1 MLQLTLP
8 FSELGEPF
16 SVNISPKDVYMDLLS
31 TKKLLDGHTTDEVI
45 GGKRMTESTI
55 RWTLKFLTLLS
66 SPLYIMKP
74 HVVVSIGCRTVA
86 LSLEWGVCGDS
97 AIGLMMYGWG
107 VLSLQKDVEETFK
120 WCHAGLDLAKRINAK
135 QLIPR
140 VKVCLDTISYWKEPL
155 QAKFDCLKENHRELV
170 MAGEFDQLG
179 GNALHFIR
187 RSLVCGRN
195 LLTSEKECAALIL
208 ELHKLRQELTLQPM
222 ISNHLSIL
230 NLIGSNGDSEH
241 TLNRPFFHLLK
252 DDEINNDE
260 SLLQNALSNQLLG
273 PLQQCYFD
281 RLHNAFWSGN
291 YKEAAEY
298 AEKYGKC
305 IATFRFLDIYQTL
318 YLGLAAFRLSRFD
331 GDKTTWK
338 EIGKNALST
347 YQTWVKYSEWNWEN
361 KMLLLEAEFY
371 ASGGEVELA
380 KAKFEA
386 SVDSARKHRFINEE
400 GLAREL
406 SGRFYEEN
414 GNKEEAAKQYA
425 YASECYKS
433 WGAFALA
440 DRLRS

>member
-1 MLQLTLP
+1 MHLCVSSTLS

-16 SVNISPKDVYMDLLS
+16 SVNITPKDVYMDLVS
-31 TKKLLDGHTTDEVI
+31 TKKLLDGRTTDDVI
-45 GGKRMTESTI
+45 TGKRMSDTTI
-55 RWTLKFLTLLS
+55 RWTLKFLNLLC

-74 HVVVSIGCRTVA
+74 HVIVSIGCRTVA

-97 AIGLMMYGWG
+97 ALGLQTYGWG
-107 VLSLQKDVEETFK
+107 VLTFQKDVEEALK
-120 WCHAGLDLAKRINAK
+120 WCHAGLELAKRLNAR
-135 QLIPR
+135 QVISR

-155 QAKFDCLKENHRELV
+155 QAKFDCLKENHSSLMMV
-170 MAGEFDQLG
+170 GEFEQLG

-208 ELHKLRQELTLQPM
+208 ELHKLRQELALQPM

-230 NLIGSNGDSEH
+230 KLIGSNGDSEH
-241 TLNRPFFHLLK
+241 KLNQPFFHLLK
-252 DDEINNDE
+252 DDEINDDE
-260 SLLQNALSNQLLG
+260 SLIQNALSNQLVG

-291 YKEAAEY
+291 YKLAAEY
-298 AEKYGKC
+298 AEKYETC
-305 IATFRFLDIYQTL
+305 ISTFRFLDIYKTL

-331 GDKTTWK
+331 EDKTSNWK
-338 EIGKNALST
+338 KAIGKNALST
-347 YQTWVKYSEWNWEN
+347 YQAWVKYSEWNWEN

-371 ASGGEVELA
+371 ASEGKVELA

-386 SVDSARKHRFINEE
+386 SVDSAQKHRFINEE

-406 SGRFYEEN
+406 SGRFYEDN
-414 GNKEEAAKQYA
+414 GNEEEAAKQYA
-425 YASECYKS
+425 YARE
-433 WGAFALA
+433 
-440 DRLRS
+440 